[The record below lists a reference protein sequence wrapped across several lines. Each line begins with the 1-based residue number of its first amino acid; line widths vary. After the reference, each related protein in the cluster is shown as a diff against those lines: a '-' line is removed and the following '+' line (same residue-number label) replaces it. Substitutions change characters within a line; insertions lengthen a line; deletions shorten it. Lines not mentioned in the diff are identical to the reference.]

1 MSSNKSII
9 VQLLNN
15 NTINNNVK
23 NNATIKIQFH
33 ACILLL
39 YQVFLGRNILNKII
53 RGFMQKT
60 IYVFLLFLMILGGC
74 TEESRNKIFK
84 QADNVLGKDL
94 RISYVADSGKL
105 VKSWTVRDGKVTTH
119 KDEQGGTSGY
129 YYFWSVESGYVQV
142 PIVRSIVEEIKN

>member
-1 MSSNKSII
+1 MVKKNQ
-9 VQLLNN
+9 VFF
-15 NTINNNVK
+15 TIN
-23 NNATIKIQFH
+23 FLLP
-33 ACILLL
+33 ACLIFLFQVLL
-39 YQVFLGRNILNKII
+39 VRNILNKII
-53 RGFMQKT
+53 KGLMQKT
-60 IYVFLLFLMILGGC
+60 FFILFLFILFLGGC

-94 RISYVADSGKL
+94 RVSYVADSGKI

-129 YYFWSVESGYVQV
+129 YYFWSVESGYVQI

>member
-1 MSSNKSII
+1 M
-9 VQLLNN
+9 
-15 NTINNNVK
+15 
-23 NNATIKIQFH
+23 
-33 ACILLL
+33 IL
-39 YQVFLGRNILNKII
+39 VRNILKKNI
-53 RGFMQKT
+53 RGFMLKT
-60 IYVFLLFLMILGGC
+60 ICVFLLFLLILGGC

-94 RISYVADSGKL
+94 RILYVADSGKI

-119 KDEQGGTSGY
+119 KDEKGGTSGY

>member
-1 MSSNKSII
+1 MKKIVSI
-9 VQLLNN
+9 
-15 NTINNNVK
+15 
-23 NNATIKIQFH
+23 
-33 ACILLL
+33 
-39 YQVFLGRNILNKII
+39 
-53 RGFMQKT
+53 
-60 IYVFLLFLMILGGC
+60 FLLFLPILAGC

-94 RISYVADSGKL
+94 RISYVADSGKI

-142 PIVRSIVEEIKN
+142 PIVRTIVEEIKN

>member
-1 MSSNKSII
+1 MRKTFI
-9 VQLLNN
+9 
-15 NTINNNVK
+15 
-23 NNATIKIQFH
+23 
-33 ACILLL
+33 ILLL
-39 YQVFLGRNILNKII
+39 FK
-53 RGFMQKT
+53 
-60 IYVFLLFLMILGGC
+60 LFLGGC

-94 RISYVADSGKL
+94 RILYVADSCKI

>member
-1 MSSNKSII
+1 YYCSTFEHKIAKYND
-9 VQLLNN
+9 
-15 NTINNNVK
+15 VK
-23 NNATIKIQFH
+23 NIVTIQIPLH
-33 ACILLL
+33 NCILLL
-39 YQVFLGRNILNKII
+39 FQEFLGRNILNKKLRGLMRKTFFII
-53 RGFMQKT
+53 
-60 IYVFLLFLMILGGC
+60 LLFTLFLGGC

-94 RISYVADSGKL
+94 RISYVADSGKI